1 MVDRRRPA
9 PQRAKALAWVAM
21 RWFPSD
27 EIFRVMTQL
36 GYAADLLVT
45 AELGVV
51 RYDTALELQEALRD
65 LRIRR
70 AIPDL
75 LLLLEHPPVYTL
87 GRGAAADHLGAAAT
101 GSVPVRRVGRGGGVT
116 FHGPGQVVGYPIID
130 LSLRNRDVHAHLR
143 CLESTLIRA
152 VGRFG
157 IRGERV
163 AGRPGVWVGGR
174 KLASIGIG
182 VKRWV
187 TTHGFA
193 LNISTDLRYFDAI
206 VPCGLPGVQMT
217 SLLAEGTHPDQRDVE
232 RCVAQEIARELGCHV
247 VRLAGGS
254 EGKALGLRAY
264 RRGVA
269 PRIPS

>member
-1 MVDRRRPA
+1 
-9 PQRAKALAWVAM
+9 M

-36 GYAADLLVT
+36 GNVADLLVT

-65 LRIRR
+65 LRIRG

-75 LLLLEHPPVYTL
+75 LLLLEHLPVYTL
-87 GRGAAADHLGAAAT
+87 GRGATTDHLGAAAT

-116 FHGPGQVVGYPIID
+116 FHGPGQVVGYLIID
-130 LSLRNRDVHAHLR
+130 LSLRNRDVHRDVHAYLR
-143 CLESTLIRA
+143 CLESALIRA

-157 IRGERV
+157 IGGERV
-163 AGRPGVWVGGR
+163 AGRRGVWVGSR
-174 KLASIGIG
+174 KLVSIGIG

-193 LNISTDLRYFDAI
+193 LNVSTDLRYFEAI

-217 SLLAEGTHPDQRDVE
+217 SLLAEGIHPDRRDVE
-232 RCVAQEIARELGCHV
+232 TCVAQEIARELGCRV
-247 VRLAGGS
+247 VRLAGDS
-254 EGKALGLRAY
+254 ERKALGPRAY
-264 RRGVA
+264 RGGAA

>member
-1 MVDRRRPA
+1 
-9 PQRAKALAWVAM
+9 M
-21 RWFPSD
+21 RWFPLD

-36 GYAADLLVT
+36 DNVADLLVT

-65 LRIRR
+65 LRIRG

-87 GRGAAADHLGAAAT
+87 GRGATTDHLGAAAT
-101 GSVPVRRVGRGGGVT
+101 GSVPVRRVGRGGGMT
-116 FHGPGQVVGYPIID
+116 FHGPGQIVGYPIID
-130 LSLRNRDVHAHLR
+130 LSLRNRDVHAYLR
-143 CLESTLIRA
+143 CLESALIRA

-157 IRGERV
+157 IGGERV
-163 AGRPGVWVGGR
+163 PGRPGVWVGGR

-193 LNISTDLRYFDAI
+193 LNISTDLRYFEAI

-217 SLLAEGTHPDQRDVE
+217 SLLAEGTHPDRRDVE
-232 RCVAQEIARELGCHV
+232 TCVAQEIARELGCRV
-247 VRLAGGS
+247 VRLAGDS
-254 EGKALGLRAY
+254 ERKALGPRANC
-264 RRGVA
+264 GGAA